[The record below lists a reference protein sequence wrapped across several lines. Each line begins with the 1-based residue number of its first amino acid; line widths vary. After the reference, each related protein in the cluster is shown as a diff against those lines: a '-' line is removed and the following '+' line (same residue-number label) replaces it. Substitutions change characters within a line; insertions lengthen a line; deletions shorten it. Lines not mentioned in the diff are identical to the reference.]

1 MHYLKRELYDLVK
14 SDDAIFDFLQ
24 IGSLDGIWYW
34 DLESP
39 EHEWMSPELWRLF
52 GVDPQAKGHFASE
65 WQDLIHPDDL
75 ALALDNF
82 QKHLENPDHPY
93 DQIVRYRHADGHMV
107 TVRCRG
113 LAIRN
118 EEGKPVRMLG
128 AHNDLTELKA
138 REAELAAAITG
149 LAAEVT
155 RANSAVEART
165 AFLAT
170 MSHEIRTPLN
180 VILGLLHLIKSD
192 DTASDKTRERAD
204 VGYRAA
210 EMLMTQ
216 LVNVLEAAR
225 IDSDAAEYTPKAEE
239 TAALV
244 VLWREALEG
253 SAIRYG
259 KPMRTW
265 VSAAD
270 DLPEQL
276 VIDLPKVTQVI
287 NNLIDNAM
295 KFTSAR
301 EADGSVC
308 ITLEHDA
315 SAACP
320 VSITV
325 LDTGP
330 GIAEEDR
337 GRAFERFTQLDN
349 AISSHKGGAGLGLSI
364 CHELAALMGGKISI
378 LDNPPE
384 GFSLGIRLQ
393 LPEGGSA
400 PATG

>member
-34 DLESP
+34 DLEHP

-52 GVDPQAKGHFASE
+52 GVDPEAKGHFASE

-75 ALALDNF
+75 ALALENF
-82 QKHLENPDHPY
+82 QKHLEDPAHPY

-118 EEGKPVRMLG
+118 EEGEPVRMLG
-128 AHNDLTELKA
+128 AHNDLTELKT

-180 VILGLLHLIKSD
+180 VILGLLDLIKSD
-192 DTASDKTRERAD
+192 ETASDKTRERAD

-225 IDSDAAEYTPKAEE
+225 IDSDAAEYTPRAEE
-239 TAALV
+239 TAALAV
-244 VLWREALEG
+244 SWREALEG

-265 VSAAD
+265 VTAAD
-270 DLPEQL
+270 DLPEQI
-276 VIDLPKVTQVI
+276 VIDLPKVTQVV

-315 SAACP
+315 AAAYP

-330 GIAEEDR
+330 GIEEQDR
-337 GRAFERFTQLDN
+337 DRVFQRFTQLDN
-349 AISSHKGGAGLGLSI
+349 AVSLHKGGAGLGLSI
-364 CHELAALMGGKISI
+364 CHELAALMGGRISI
-378 LDNPPE
+378 LDHPPE
-384 GFSLGIRLQ
+384 GFSLGVRLQ
-393 LPEGGSA
+393 LPEGDSA
-400 PATG
+400 PAAG

>member
-14 SDDAIFDFLQ
+14 RDDAIFDFLQ
-24 IGSLDGIWYW
+24 VSSLDGLWYW
-34 DLESP
+34 DLENP
-39 EHEWMSPELWRLF
+39 EHEWMSPELWKLF
-52 GVDPQAKGHFASE
+52 GVEPGTKGHFASE

-82 QKHLENPDHPY
+82 QKHLEDPTHPY

-128 AHNDLTELKA
+128 AHNDLTELKT

-180 VILGLLHLIKSD
+180 VILGLFQLIMSD
-192 DTASDKTRERAD
+192 QTASDKTRERAD
-204 VGYRAA
+204 VGFRAA

-216 LVNVLEAAR
+216 LVNVLETAR
-225 IDSDAAEYTPKAEE
+225 IDSDAAEFTPKEEE
-239 TAALV
+239 TAALA

-270 DLPEQL
+270 DLPEQI

-315 SAACP
+315 TAAYP

-337 GRAFERFTQLDN
+337 ARAFERFTQLDN
-349 AISSHKGGAGLGLSI
+349 AVSLHKGGAGLGLSI

-378 LDNPPE
+378 LDHPPE

-393 LPEGGSA
+393 LPEGDSA
-400 PATG
+400 PAIG